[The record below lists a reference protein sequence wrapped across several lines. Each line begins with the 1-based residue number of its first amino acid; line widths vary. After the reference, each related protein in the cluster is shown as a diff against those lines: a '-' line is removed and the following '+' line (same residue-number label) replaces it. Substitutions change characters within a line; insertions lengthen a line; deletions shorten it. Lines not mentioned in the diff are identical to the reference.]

1 MLLVFTTLL
10 LDLFLLDDLSNDLV
24 DKHVSRHR
32 VHGGHTHQTILVTNH
47 IGIHHQLIERLGDV
61 PDTIVTF
68 NLSVH
73 ASDSRIVVGLRQFVL
88 VLFEKHGSRFQRGL
102 CSLDLVVLIGSNR
115 LAQIVDG
122 FGFIAFA
129 KGEFSH
135 SIIDAVAIVFVI
147 RVAEHLV
154 HHLVELFGVV
164 GRTHLGHIHP
174 RFEDHLILR
183 IALDDLLELG
193 GGTLRITLSHVNLSQ
208 DEHRTGTQIVVLIEK
223 DAIFQVFYRII
234 IVLDGNEIVGN
245 GEIEIAHQLLW

>member
-1 MLLVFTTLL
+1 M
-10 LDLFLLDDLSNDLV
+10 
-24 DKHVSRHR
+24 
-32 VHGGHTHQTILVTNH
+32 
-47 IGIHHQLIERLGDV
+47 
-61 PDTIVTF
+61 
-68 NLSVH
+68 
-73 ASDSRIVVGLRQFVL
+73 
-88 VLFEKHGSRFQRGL
+88 
-102 CSLDLVVLIGSNR
+102 DLVVLIGSNR

-164 GRTHLGHIHP
+164 GRTHLSHIHP

-193 GGTLRITLSHVNLSQ
+193 RGTLRVALPHVNLSQ
-208 DEHRTGTQIVVLIEK
+208 DEHCAGTQIVVFVEQ
-223 DAIFQVFYRII
+223 DAVFQVFDRII